1 MLLLSNVEAHVIGAI
16 PFRVVVVILGVV
28 VQTTG

>member
-1 MLLLSNVEAHVIGAI
+1 MLLLSNAEAHVIDAI
-16 PFRVVVVILGVV
+16 PFRVVDVLVGVV